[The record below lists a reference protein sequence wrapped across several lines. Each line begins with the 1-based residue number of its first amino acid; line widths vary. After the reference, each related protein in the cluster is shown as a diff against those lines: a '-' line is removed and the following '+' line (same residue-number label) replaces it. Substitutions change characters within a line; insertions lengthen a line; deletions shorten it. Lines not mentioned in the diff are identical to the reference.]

1 MHPAQIK
8 AALTIAGYRQTEV
21 AQELGIA
28 PTTVGA
34 VINGRSRSK
43 LVEERISA
51 MTGLSLAEL
60 WPQWHGDGELVLTD
74 QERQLVVDFRQLTLG
89 QREQLLAFI
98 VATRAGVVGSAAVIA
113 THGGIAAGR
122 DQHIDLKGP
131 RGRSKK

>member
-21 AQELGIA
+21 AQELGVA

-51 MTGLSLAEL
+51 LTGLPLAEL
-60 WPQWHGDGELVLTD
+60 WPQWHGEGELVLTD
-74 QERQLVVDFRQLTLG
+74 QERQIIIDFRHLTPA
-89 QREQLLAFI
+89 QREQLLAFAGAI
-98 VATRAGVVGSAAVIA
+98 RAGVVGSPAIVA

-122 DQHIDLKGP
+122 DQRIDLNGP
-131 RGRSKK
+131 RTKPKK